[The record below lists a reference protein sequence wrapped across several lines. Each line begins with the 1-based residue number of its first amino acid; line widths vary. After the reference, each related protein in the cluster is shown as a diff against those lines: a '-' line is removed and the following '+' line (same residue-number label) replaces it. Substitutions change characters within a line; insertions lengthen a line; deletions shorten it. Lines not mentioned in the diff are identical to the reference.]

1 MKTPFKSRDMPSL
14 SSATIQDLLHRAVE
28 ASGAGLTSNAIRYC
42 REVLGRDPNQID
54 ALHLMGVFS
63 FQLGQYAEA
72 ELWCG
77 KALTIAPQS
86 HQALSNRAAARCRL
100 QQFGPALADADAALV
115 LAPTHLD
122 ALLNR
127 AEALYGLERYDET
140 IEACQRVLRN
150 NPVNIDALACSAA
163 ALRLAGRLAE
173 AKAKAEAILQ
183 IAPDHAFAWLTMG
196 ALLQQMGQERQALV
210 CYEMT
215 IKKEPTHALAL
226 LNSAHLHFALR
237 NFTAAIKYFN
247 RAKEVSPNDLEKMD
261 GAQDEILHAKLMEC
275 DWSDF
280 PAHKKDL
287 SARLMTGRT
296 IYVSFNALAILDD
309 PQLQLLSAQQFSIN
323 RDIAHLA
330 HEQTRSLQRL
340 GRPLRVGFVSAD
352 FREHP
357 AARLLQPLIAKLDRA
372 RIDPIGIGLTNPD
385 GSTEGQRIREAFTTF
400 VSVHKMSD
408 QAALTLLQK
417 LELDIA
423 VDLMGH
429 TIFARQALFAQ
440 RIAPIQVNFLGFAGT
455 LGAPWI
461 DYIMADPI
469 VAPPGADAHFTEKL
483 CRLPHTY
490 YPTNPNLPDL
500 KPTAR
505 SQWNLPDNA
514 VVFACFC
521 NSWKITPEYFA
532 TWMDLL
538 KSTPNSVL
546 WMLSGSQPLEK
557 NLRGEA
563 KRQGVKPNR
572 LIFAPRVSNANHLS
586 RHSCVDVM
594 LDTGPYGA
602 HTTACDSLIMG
613 VPLVVKTGA
622 TFAARVSTSI
632 LNAAGLA
639 ELAHDSFENYLACA
653 RNLALMPD
661 ERAALRQR
669 IRAAITSTPLF
680 DVAQYAADMQ
690 RAFEAMAERAAAG
703 LKPEHIQ
710 L

>member
-1 MKTPFKSRDMPSL
+1 MESPLNSKLMSTQ
-14 SSATIQDLLHRAVE
+14 SSDSIQDLLRRAME
-28 ASGAGLTSNAIRYC
+28 ASGSGATASAIRHC
-42 REVLGRDPNQID
+42 NEILVRDPEQVD

-63 FQLGQYAEA
+63 FQLGRYDEA
-72 ELWCG
+72 DHWCT
-77 KALTIAPQS
+77 KALAVAPHS
-86 HQALSNRAAARCRL
+86 HQAFSNRAAARSRL
-100 QQFGPALADADAALV
+100 RQYGPALADAEAALAR
-115 LAPTHLD
+115 APAYVD
-122 ALLNR
+122 AMLNR
-127 AEALYGLERYDET
+127 AEALFGLTRYDET
-140 IEACQRVLRN
+140 IEACQRVLRV
-150 NPVNIDALACSAA
+150 NPAVADALACCAA
-163 ALRLAGRLAE
+163 AMRLTGRLAE
-173 AKAKAEAILQ
+173 AKANAEAALK
-183 IAPDHAFAWLTMG
+183 IAPDHAFAWFTIG
-196 ALLQQMGQERQALV
+196 ALLQQLGQEPQALL
-210 CYEMT
+210 CYERT
-215 IKKEPTHALAL
+215 LKKEPNNTLAL
-226 LNSAHLHFALR
+226 LNSARLNFALR
-237 NFTAAIKYFN
+237 NFSAA
-247 RAKEVSPNDLEKMD
+247 AKGFEKAKKISPTDFEQMA
-261 GAQDEILHAKLMEC
+261 GAQDELLHAKMIEC
-275 DWSDF
+275 EWSDF
-280 PAHKKDL
+280 PTQKVELCSRIASGKT
-287 SARLMTGRT
+287 S
-296 IYVSFNALAILDD
+296 YVSFNALAVLDD
-309 PQLQLLSAQQFSIN
+309 PQLQMLSAQQAANN

-330 HEQTRSLQRL
+330 RKQNKKLKRL
-340 GRPLRVGFVSAD
+340 GKPLRVGFVSAD

-357 AARLLQPLIAKLDRA
+357 AARLLQPLIANLDRA
-372 RIDPIGIGLTNPD
+372 RIDPIGIGLIDSD
-385 GSTEGQRIREAFTTF
+385 GSVEGQRIREAFTSF
-400 VSVHKMSD
+400 VSIHNMSD
-408 QAALTLLQK
+408 ETALPLLEE

-653 RNLALMPD
+653 RNLAWMP
-661 ERAALRQR
+661 EKRAALSKRV
-669 IRAAITSTPLF
+669 RAAIASTPLF
-680 DVAQYAADMQ
+680 DDTKYAVDMQ

-703 LKPEHIQ
+703 LDPENIM